1 MAQTLENRAYRTG
14 SEQAPWL
21 ALTRVRGLG
30 SASFKK
36 IADFF
41 GDPRRALSASPE
53 TLAQIPGLDRPA
65 IEGLVGFSEW
75 EEIEEEIERSARAG
89 ADIVPYSDPRYP
101 ARLRTIADPP
111 PFLYVRGALAAE
123 DARAVAV
130 VGTRVASEY
139 GLGVTR
145 DLCQGLARL
154 GFTIVSGMARGID
167 AAAHEAA
174 LEAGGRTV
182 AVLGCGVDVV
192 YPPEHGDLYRRISER
207 GAVVSE
213 LPIATPPLSFHF
225 PARNR
230 IISGMAT
237 GVVVVEA
244 TEKSGSLITAAAAL
258 DQGRE
263 VFAVP
268 GAAGAS
274 RSRGPHRLIR
284 QGAKLVERVEDI
296 LEEIAPQL
304 EARPG
309 APEAPPA
316 PVLPPHLS
324 AEAKKIFHLVEAAP
338 RQIDEVIETSGLA
351 APKVLEILL
360 ELEILGLLR
369 QLPGKR
375 FCAAV

>member
-41 GDPRRALSASPE
+41 GDPRRALSASRE
-53 TLAQIPGLDRPA
+53 TRAQIPGLDRPA

-75 EEIEEEIERSARAG
+75 EKIEEEIERSTRAG

-101 ARLRTIADPP
+101 ALLRTIADPP

-230 IISGMAT
+230 IISGRAT

>member
-65 IEGLVGFSEW
+65 
-75 EEIEEEIERSARAG
+75 IERSARAG